1 MSADT
6 TAHAPRPWYVQ
17 TYVQVLF
24 GIGAGVAVGWLS
36 PHTGEA
42 LGPLGDVFLKMIK
55 MIIGLVIFC
64 TVVGGIAGMRDL
76 KKVGRV
82 GAKALLYFEALSTVA
97 LLMGLLAANI
107 VHPGAGFNVDPARL
121 DGAAVAT
128 YVDRAAQTNSTV
140 SFLLGIVPTTVFDAF
155 AKGEILPIVFI
166 SVLFGYVLAQIGER
180 GRPVTVVIESV
191 GHMVFGAI
199 NVLMRFAPLG
209 AFGAI
214 AYTIGRFGIGA
225 LRPLLGLVVTFVGTG
240 AIFICILLGAIC
252 YWVGV
257 NIFRLLHFLREE
269 LLVTLGAAS
278 SDAAMPSLMQKLEQL
293 GCSRSV
299 VGLVVPTGYVFN
311 ADGTSLYMTLA
322 AVFVAQAMN
331 IPLSP
336 VQQFAILG
344 VSMLT
349 SKGASGISGAGFIA
363 LVGTLSVVPAVPLAG
378 MALILGIDR
387 FMSAARAIVNITGN
401 AVAAVVMSS
410 LEGELDRDR
419 MRLVLGG
426 ARAAGHAVEGPIEPV
441 APVGSRFADG
451 GATQTPLKCS
461 TPQRSFIR

>member
-1 MSADT
+1 MMETRAHT
-6 TAHAPRPWYVQ
+6 TRRRWYAEL
-17 TYVQVLF
+17 YVQVLF
-24 GIGAGVAVGWLS
+24 GIGAGVAVGWLA

-42 LGPLGDVFLKMIK
+42 LGPLGEVFLKMIK

-64 TVVGGIAGMRDL
+64 TVVSGISGMSDL

-82 GAKALLYFEALSTVA
+82 GAKALLYFEVLSTVA
-97 LLMGLLAANI
+97 LVMGLLAANI
-107 VHPGAGFNVDPARL
+107 VRPGAGFNVDPTRL
-121 DGAAVAT
+121 DDAAVAT
-128 YVDRAAQTNSTV
+128 YVGHAQANTAV

-166 SVLFGYVLAQIGER
+166 SVLFGYVLAHLAER
-180 GRPVTVVIESV
+180 GRPVAILVESISQ
-191 GHMVFGAI
+191 MVFGAI
-199 NVLMRFAPLG
+199 NLLMRFAPLG
-209 AFGAI
+209 AFGAM
-214 AYTIGRFGIGA
+214 AYTIGRFGIGS
-225 LRPLLGLVVTFVGTG
+225 LRPLLGLVATFVGTG
-240 AIFICILLGAIC
+240 AIFICVVLGAVSR
-252 YWVGV
+252 WAGV
-257 NIFRLLHFLREE
+257 NVFKLLHFLREE

-278 SDAAMPSLMQKLEQL
+278 SDVAMPSLMQKLEHL

-322 AVFVAQAMN
+322 ALFVAQAMN
-331 IPLSP
+331 IHLTPLH
-336 VQQFAILG
+336 QLAILG

-363 LVGTLSVVPAVPLAG
+363 LVGTLSVIPGIPLAG

-401 AVAAVVMSS
+401 AVAAVAMSS

-419 MRLVLGG
+419 MHRVLSGNLVEECAGG
-426 ARAAGHAVEGPIEPV
+426 KPAEPPAADMIEMFDTT
-441 APVGSRFADG
+441 AELHR
-451 GATQTPLKCS
+451 
-461 TPQRSFIR
+461 